1 MSHAKQSSNRKRL
14 KKAVPVLGAA
24 AGLSLSLAGG
34 APAAPAAGMA
44 PPRTGAG
51 HEIILAEEEISDVS
65 LATFYVFDKED
76 SATFRPNIQ
85 LARGGCGGG
94 CGGGGCRGC
103 GGGGCGGCGC
113 RGCAGCGG
121 CGGCGGCA
129 GFWPYGGCGGCAV
142 CAGCAPVWWGV
153 APPPP
158 MYFYPPPPGRP
169 PVTRLRPPHKDEG
182 PVEIPPVTKDPA
194 PNATSNM
201 PAPLRAAPAT
211 PAPATSPARPAS
223 PPAAA
228 PGSIQD

>member
-24 AGLSLSLAGG
+24 AGLSLSLAGA

-182 PVEIPPVTKDPA
+182 LVEIPPVTKDPA

-223 PPAAA
+223 SPAAA